1 MQISLRSCP
10 NMLESDL
17 KLNIWGLTVPTM
29 VLGINLTSSPKLRTK
44 TAWFGV
50 NWVWLSKL
58 SLKTLTS
65 CFGSQCA
72 ESNSRLSVYK

>member
-1 MQISLRSCP
+1 MQISLRPCL
-10 NMLESDL
+10 NILESDL
-17 KLNIWGLTVPTM
+17 NLKIRGLTVPTM
-29 VLGINLTSSPKLRTK
+29 VLGINLAPSPKLRTK

-50 NWVWLSKL
+50 KWFWLSKL

-65 CFGSQCA
+65 CFDSQCA